1 MNGVFDGGPVV
12 LVDTNTIIEAHRV
25 SAWAALSGGY
35 RIETVE
41 ECVMESQTGF
51 QRRTRE
57 ETIDVRELRAS
68 MASVHATG
76 LREHAELALRVPDI
90 WLDEGEASLWAHALQ
105 RDDTWLLC
113 GPDKASLR
121 CGVRLGHRERLV
133 SLEELVERVGHRPKP
148 RFREQYTRR
157 WLDQALSELVQLEM
171 RSLLG
176 FA

>member
-1 MNGVFDGGPVV
+1 
-12 LVDTNTIIEAHRV
+12 
-25 SAWAALSGGY
+25 
-35 RIETVE
+35 
-41 ECVMESQTGF
+41 
-51 QRRTRE
+51 
-57 ETIDVRELRAS
+57 

-76 LREHAELALRVPDI
+76 LREHAELALRVPGI

>member
-1 MNGVFDGGPVV
+1 MNGVFDGGAVV
-12 LVDTNTIIEAHRV
+12 LVDANTIIEAHRV

-76 LREHAELALRVPDI
+76 LREHAELALRVPGI

-105 RDDTWLLC
+105 RDDTWV
-113 GPDKASLR
+113 ALR
-121 CGVRLGHRERLV
+121 
-133 SLEELVERVGHRPKP
+133 S
-148 RFREQYTRR
+148 
-157 WLDQALSELVQLEM
+157 
-171 RSLLG
+171 
-176 FA
+176 